1 MRNKIFLDTNILLD
15 LLFKQRIYAKNSVK
29 IVSDFVLKDY
39 LFVIDSLSLATIFYI
54 GCEKNK
60 VWEATK
66 EFIKN
71 IIYDDDLWEIY
82 YLNHMENRE
91 ILNFMDMHFGSDYE
105 DLHQYICAKNSG
117 CEAIITNDKNFPE
130 IDIELIRTYE
140 I

>member
-66 EFIKN
+66 EFIK
-71 IIYDDDLWEIY
+71 
-82 YLNHMENRE
+82 
-91 ILNFMDMHFGSDYE
+91 
-105 DLHQYICAKNSG
+105 
-117 CEAIITNDKNFPE
+117 T
-130 IDIELIRTYE
+130 
-140 I
+140 